1 MLCSETLSGIST
13 VWIYIFK
20 VLRSPAKEGQAL
32 ILLIQHFQILKIAPL
47 LFFLAK
53 LLAKEFLDQRI
64 QSFKGLSFLLRM
76 LFWELAKLE
85 TKLPSWLNQDVL
97 LITIR

>member
-1 MLCSETLSGIST
+1 MDLYFQGSEKSCQGGASFDFINPAFPNFKNCSLT
-13 VWIYIFK
+13 V
-20 VLRSPAKEGQAL
+20 
-32 ILLIQHFQILKIAPL
+32 
-47 LFFLAK
+47 FLAK